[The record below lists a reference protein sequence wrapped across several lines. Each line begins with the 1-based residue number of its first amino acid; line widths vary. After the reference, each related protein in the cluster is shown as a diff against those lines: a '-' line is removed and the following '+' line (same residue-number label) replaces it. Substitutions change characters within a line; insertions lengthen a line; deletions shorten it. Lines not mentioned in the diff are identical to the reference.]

1 MRRAHC
7 QLMSSGFSFSR
18 TPSRPADSSSLSDST
33 THPAAGKLGW
43 LDAGALEPQRILLAE
58 DDLEMRRLLSSAL
71 RQDGYDVVEAR
82 SGAELL
88 TTLAE
93 FLRHPTTRPYDLI
106 ISDQR
111 MPGLTGLE
119 VLEGL
124 EDEDWLPPFILI
136 TAFGSRELETDA
148 LCAGAVRVLDKPF
161 DVDDLRQAVS
171 ALIGPARS

>member
-1 MRRAHC
+1 
-7 QLMSSGFSFSR
+7 MSSGSSFFR
-18 TPSRPADSSSLSDST
+18 QPSRPDTGPSLPLDGT
-33 THPAAGKLGW
+33 GQPASAHFGW
-43 LDAGALEPQRILLAE
+43 LEARALAPQRILLAE
-58 DDLEMRRLLSSAL
+58 DDFEMRRLLSSAL
-71 RQDGYDVVEAR
+71 RKDGYEVVEAR

-93 FLRHPTTRPYDLI
+93 FLRHPTTRQYDLI

-148 LCAGAVRVLDKPF
+148 LCAGAARVLDKPF
-161 DVDDLRQAVS
+161 DVDDLRKAV
-171 ALIGPARS
+171 AGLIGPALP

>member
-1 MRRAHC
+1 
-7 QLMSSGFSFSR
+7 MSSGFSFSR
-18 TPSRPADSSSLSDST
+18 QPSRPAGSAST
-33 THPAAGKLGW
+33 TADAASASGTVKLGW
-43 LDAGALEPQRILLAE
+43 LEARALDPQRILLAE

-71 RQDGYDVVEAR
+71 RKDGYEVIEAR

-148 LCAGAVRVLDKPF
+148 LCAGAARVLDKPF
-161 DVDDLRQAVS
+161 DVDDLRKAVTG
-171 ALIGPARS
+171 LIGPAVP

>member
-1 MRRAHC
+1 MG
-7 QLMSSGFSFSR
+7 SGFLSPREPARPSDPSSTR
-18 TPSRPADSSSLSDST
+18 TGDGGGEPGSM
-33 THPAAGKLGW
+33 KLGW
-43 LDAGALEPQRILLAE
+43 LDAHALDPQRILLAE

-71 RQDGYDVVEAR
+71 RKDGYEVIEAK

-136 TAFGSRELETDA
+136 TAFGSREFETDA
-148 LCAGAVRVLDKPF
+148 LCAGAARVLDKPF
-161 DVDDLRQAVS
+161 DVDDLRKAV
-171 ALIGPARS
+171 AGLIGPPVP